1 MRIPFFSK
9 RFNDQALDQCILISL
24 ERDGLIDASRF
35 AVTSQDGVI
44 RLNGR
49 ARNLFEKK
57 RVGNLALQGLD
68 AAGLRYARLED
79 YVVVES
85 HLPL

>member
-9 RFNDQALDQCILISL
+9 RFNDEALDQCVTISL
-24 ERDGLIDASRF
+24 ESDGLVDASRII
-35 AVTSQDGVI
+35 VSSKEGVI
-44 RLNGR
+44 KLNGR

-79 YVVVES
+79 HVVVES
-85 HLPL
+85 QLMV

>member
-1 MRIPFFSK
+1 MRIPFLSK
-9 RFNDQALDQCILISL
+9 RFNDEALDLCVTTSL
-24 ERDGLIDASRF
+24 ESDRLIDASRIT
-35 AVTSQDGVI
+35 VSSKEGVVK
-44 RLNGR
+44 LNGR

-79 YVVVES
+79 HVVVE
-85 HLPL
+85 

>member
-1 MRIPFFSK
+1 MRIPFFSR
-9 RFNDQALDQCILISL
+9 RFDDQALDQCVTISL
-24 ERDGLIDASRF
+24 ESDGLIDASRI
-35 AVTSQDGVI
+35 AVTSKEGVI
-44 RLNGR
+44 KLNGQ

-79 YVVVES
+79 HVVVE
-85 HLPL
+85 